1 MPTAA
6 NGPVP
11 GPLSGPLPP
20 IQPSRPRAVAG
31 ARAPTAAAPG
41 AGAGSGG
48 VEGVNSSAGAGAEA
62 GAAAR
67 APAGAA
73 PAGAAPFALAVPNS
87 AARVAAPRATAYLG
101 CASTRVGRFSAAV
114 IIWATSGIREDP
126 PTSSTALRSAGSTR
140 AERSVRVSAPI
151 VDSICARIMSSNSP
165 RVSRMSKCRF
175 GRNTGMAASVSTDS
189 ASLAAMQSCRSR
201 ARAMPVCGLL
211 RSSSLSAPP
220 ELKLMCARIASSK
233 STPPSR
239 SMPSGLPRMSMP
251 APRLRSTVAS
261 KVPPPRS

>member
-1 MPTAA
+1 M
-6 NGPVP
+6 
-11 GPLSGPLPP
+11 
-20 IQPSRPRAVAG
+20 
-31 ARAPTAAAPG
+31 
-41 AGAGSGG
+41 
-48 VEGVNSSAGAGAEA
+48 
-62 GAAAR
+62 
-67 APAGAA
+67 
-73 PAGAAPFALAVPNS
+73 
-87 AARVAAPRATAYLG
+87 
-101 CASTRVGRFSAAV
+101 
-114 IIWATSGIREDP
+114 IICATSGIREDP

-165 RVSRMSKCRF
+165 RVSRTSKCRF

-189 ASLAAMQSCRSR
+189 ASLAAMQSWRSR
-201 ARAMPVCGLL
+201 ASAMPVCGLL

-220 ELKLMCARIASSK
+220 ELKLMWARMASSK

-251 APRLRSTVAS
+251 APARLRSTVAS